1 MVGGHR
7 NPAGSTTNAAVFT
20 RSHRPTFS
28 DPAADSVIG
37 KAARLAVTTSPA
49 AGDPGSAG
57 GPPCRIG
64 HRVGVCHRAI
74 AG

>member
-37 KAARLAVTTSPA
+37 KAARLAVDHLS
-49 AGDPGSAG
+49 GRG
-57 GPPCRIG
+57 
-64 HRVGVCHRAI
+64 
-74 AG
+74 